1 VNLATVDQIVLLIYL
16 LLVVAFGLW
25 MGKKQQDAADF
36 MLGGRTLPT
45 WAILLSIVATET
57 STVTFLSIPG
67 WAYQNGVAWQQI
79 PLGYVLGRLLVIVVL
94 MPRYFSG
101 EMYTAYEVLHRRF
114 GGSVQKLASV
124 LFIVTR
130 TLADGLRLFLTA
142 LVLQIVVGIP
152 FVESVVAIGIAT
164 VLYTFLGGMRAVVW
178 TDAVQFLLYV
188 AGALLALFV
197 ILGQVDGGWDTVLRV
212 GTETGRLT
220 WFDTGWDVSK
230 VDTLWAGL
238 IGGAVL
244 SFSTHGVDQMMVQ
257 RYLSARSRGAAST
270 ALALSGIVVWGQFV
284 LFLLL
289 GVALFVYYG
298 QQVPAPSFEKGDRI
312 LSTFIV
318 DHMPKGTVGLL
329 LGAVFAAA
337 MSTLSSSLNSSA
349 TTLVR
354 DLIRGARPVIR
365 SELTLVRVFT
375 VLFGGAQ
382 VLVAIYARDVEGST
396 VNNVLAIAG
405 FTTGLILGVFLLGQF
420 VRRAS
425 GAAAFIG
432 LVLGLVVMCLV
443 HFRPE
448 PYWPFDFQLA
458 WPYYALIASSSV
470 LILGALASFALPA
483 TRREP

>member
-354 DLIRGARPVIR
+354 DLIRGARARHPIR
-365 SELTLVRVFT
+365 ADARARVHGAVRWRTGPGRDLRTGCRREHGQQRPGDCRLYDRADPGRIPARAVRPAGQWRCR
-375 VLFGGAQ
+375 LYRPGAR
-382 VLVAIYARDVEGST
+382 ARRDVPRAFPAGA
-396 VNNVLAIAG
+396 VLA
-405 FTTGLILGVFLLGQF
+405 L
-420 VRRAS
+420 R
-425 GAAAFIG
+425 
-432 LVLGLVVMCLV
+432 
-443 HFRPE
+443 
-448 PYWPFDFQLA
+448 
-458 WPYYALIASSSV
+458 
-470 LILGALASFALPA
+470 LPA
-483 TRREP
+483 RLALLRADRVQ

>member
-1 VNLATVDQIVLLIYL
+1 
-16 LLVVAFGLW
+16 
-25 MGKKQQDAADF
+25 MGRKQKNAADF

-67 WAYQNGVAWQQI
+67 WAYKNGIAWQQI
-79 PLGYVLGRLLVIVVL
+79 PLGYVLGRLLVILVL
-94 MPRYFSG
+94 MPRYFAG
-101 EMYTAYEVLHRRF
+101 EMFTAYEVLHRRF
-114 GGSVQKLASV
+114 GGGVQKLASV

-152 FVESVVAIGIAT
+152 LVESVVAIGIAT

-197 ILGQVDGGWDTVLRV
+197 ILGQIDGGWDTVMQV
-212 GTETGRLT
+212 GSESGRLT
-220 WFDTGWDVSK
+220 WFHTGWDLSK

-238 IGGAVL
+238 IGGAIL

-257 RYLSARSRGAAST
+257 RYLSARSRASAST
-270 ALALSGIVVWGQFV
+270 ALALSGIVVWAQFV
-284 LFLLL
+284 LFLVL
-289 GVALFVYYG
+289 GVALFVFYG
-298 QQVPAPSFEKGDRI
+298 QQNPTPNFDKGDRI
-312 LSTFIV
+312 LSTFVV

-354 DLIRGARPVIR
+354 DLIRGAKPVVTG
-365 SELTLVRVFT
+365 ELLLVRVFT
-375 VLFGGAQ
+375 VLFGVAQ
-382 VLVAIYARDVEGST
+382 IFVAIYAREVPGST

-425 GAAAFIG
+425 SLAALIG
-432 LVLGLVVMCLV
+432 LVLGLAVMCVV
-443 HFRPE
+443 HLGPKDVQPFASL
-448 PYWPFDFQLA
+448 WPFAIKLA

-470 LILGALASFALPA
+470 LIFGLLASLIFPSHAA
-483 TRREP
+483 THEQR